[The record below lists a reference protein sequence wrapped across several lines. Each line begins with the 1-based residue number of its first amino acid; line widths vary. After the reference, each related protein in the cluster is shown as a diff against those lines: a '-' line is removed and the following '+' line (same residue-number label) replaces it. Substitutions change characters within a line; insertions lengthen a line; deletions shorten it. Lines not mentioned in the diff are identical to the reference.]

1 MLAMVL
7 LAILA
12 TLQPGAAAG
21 YGAVRGVGGSEKKCI
36 KYVFHK
42 EDQLPDG

>member
-7 LAILA
+7 LVILA

-21 YGAVRGVGGSEKKCI
+21 YGAVRGVGGSERNIKHIFPKK
-36 KYVFHK
+36 
-42 EDQLPDG
+42 EQLPDG